1 METLIY
7 DENFLSGDG
16 TMSGGIWGDVLG
28 QIGAAGV
35 SLLPSLFG
43 GGGGG
48 ANGQAKGLQA
58 ITAFG
63 QQAIQTLGQI
73 LQQLQGGQL
82 SPNDAM
88 SNAQRIVSAL
98 SDPAYVYQ
106 AQRGKDADALAGFK
120 QQAAQMMSQI
130 QAAASTITVDPK
142 TGMPNAT
149 AGGQIRASGN
159 AGGIDT
165 GTLLLIGGGL
175 VALLLLTRR

>member
-1 METLIY
+1 MQTLIY
-7 DENFLSGDG
+7 DERMFNNDG
-16 TMSGGIWGDVLG
+16 TMSGGWGDFLG

-82 SPNDAM
+82 SPSDAI

-106 AQRGKDADALAGFK
+106 AKRGKDAEALAGFK
-120 QQAAQMMSQI
+120 QQAGQMMSQI
-130 QAAASTITVDPK
+130 QAAASAVTVDPK
-142 TGMPNAT
+142 TGMPNA
-149 AGGQIRASGN
+149 ASPAQSSGML
-159 AGGIDT
+159 GGIDT
-165 GTLLLIGGGL
+165 GMLLMLGGGL
-175 VALLLLTRR
+175 ALLLLLTRR